1 MYAKLIPF
9 LIVSNI
15 VYEIIFLQVY
25 LLPWI
30 TISFIIYYYFT
41 WYYEIMV
48 MLYLA
53 VVSPQNLYRGM
64 QKYAVIG
71 STNIYWSK
79 LNENIIT
86 NGIFII
92 L

>member
-9 LIVSNI
+9 LVVSNI
-15 VYEIIFLQVY
+15 FYEIIFLQLY
-25 LLPWI
+25 LIPWI
-30 TISFIIYYYFT
+30 TIPFIIYYYSI
-41 WYYEIMV
+41 WYYGIML

-53 VVSPQNLYRGM
+53 AVSPQNLYRGM